1 MVYVT
6 LTLTLPQR
14 QAALFWAE
22 PTRSS
27 RWGREI
33 GLIEGGALYQALTPR
48 PSDN

>member
-14 QAALFWAE
+14 QAALFLPW
-22 PTRSS
+22 TS